1 MWPWQGRAQRGP
13 PWPGKVK
20 IICMSCIVSLPASPG
35 HRDLPLAK
43 STEGVGEENKELC
56 LAPEPLERQFMNYCS
71 AETNRAGG
79 THFVLHKAS
88 F

>member
-1 MWPWQGRAQRGP
+1 M
-13 PWPGKVK
+13 
-20 IICMSCIVSLPASPG
+20 SLPASPG

-43 STEGVGEENKELC
+43 STEGVGEINPGGVKENKELR

-79 THFVLHKAS
+79 THFVLHKVLG
-88 F
+88 